1 MTNYCINSF
10 ISSIDNV
17 IQSFSSQPTSF
28 GEIKTLNKEF
38 VGGNISVVMGMV
50 GDYTGTAYLTMDN
63 AVGQNITSLMLGG
76 MVITEVD
83 EVVTSAV
90 GEFCNMIMGGA
101 CNELSVQNIT
111 VDITPPTVIVG
122 NVVTFNNNMLTM
134 CIPIK
139 SKHFGDIDFDLA
151 LIE

>member
-76 MVITEVD
+76 MVITE
-83 EVVTSAV
+83 
-90 GEFCNMIMGGA
+90 
-101 CNELSVQNIT
+101 
-111 VDITPPTVIVG
+111 
-122 NVVTFNNNMLTM
+122 
-134 CIPIK
+134 
-139 SKHFGDIDFDLA
+139 DFDLA